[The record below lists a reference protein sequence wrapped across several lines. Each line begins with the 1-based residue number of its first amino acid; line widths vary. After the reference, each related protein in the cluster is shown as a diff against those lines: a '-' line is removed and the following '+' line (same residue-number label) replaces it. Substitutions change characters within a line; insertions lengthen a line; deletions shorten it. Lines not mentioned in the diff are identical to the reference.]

1 MAGMGGMGGMDMAN
15 MDMSKGLDMMGS
27 MTPDMMQA
35 GMNMMKHARWL
46 DTCPGRYAHRAA
58 PRLARSAP
66 LGALGDI
73 SMCIHICVWI
83 CISQEHG
90 PQGDGLD
97 EQDDG
102 ARGLRGRDGE
112 DAVDDAPQP
121 TAESAVL
128 AAPQRALPAC
138 LGRCVLALDLLSTPR
153 GRRLATQPALRG
165 CGTAAKAAPMSPVPR
180 LCFASPRSD
189 MKPEDMEK
197 WAGRAQTVAA
207 YSKKP
212 MAAYQSCRSML
223 AKAGAGGLLAGVM
236 AIVAVMAMGH
246 VTDSF

>member
-1 MAGMGGMGGMDMAN
+1 

-35 GMNMMKHARWL
+35 GMNMMKNM
-46 DTCPGRYAHRAA
+46 DPKTMGREV
-58 PRLARSAP
+58 SE
-66 LGALGDI
+66 GEMEKMQ
-73 SMCIHICVWI
+73 SM
-83 CISQEHG
+83 
-90 PQGDGLD
+90 
-97 EQDDG
+97 
-102 ARGLRGRDGE
+102 
-112 DAVDDAPQP
+112 
-121 TAESAVL
+121 
-128 AAPQRALPAC
+128 
-138 LGRCVLALDLLSTPR
+138 
-153 GRRLATQPALRG
+153 
-165 CGTAAKAAPMSPVPR
+165 MSN
-180 LCFASPRSD
+180 